1 MTMET
6 SDSMNRTSNEPCP
19 SARIGRGGVLMA
31 FIRAHR
37 GAVAI
42 EFALGL
48 PIFLAMVYGV
58 FEFGRVFWTQNTME
72 FAIQEAA
79 RFTMV
84 NPKASN
90 TQIVAIVEDKAA
102 GLDVSRIT
110 VKVVFEADTTGSGSV
125 GANGF
130 VNITGIYSYAPVIP
144 LVLPIADGGSIDF
157 TALTM
162 DIVTTTRTAL
172 VLQ

>member
-1 MTMET
+1 MEG
-6 SDSMNRTSNEPCP
+6 SNRLNNISNKQPE
-19 SARIGRGGVLMA
+19 SARPARGGILMH
-31 FIRAHR
+31 FIRARR

-58 FEFGRVFWTQNTME
+58 FEFVRIFWTQNTME
-72 FAIQEAA
+72 FAVQEAA
-79 RFTMV
+79 RYTIV

-90 TQIVAIVEDKAA
+90 VEIAAIVQEKAA

-110 VKVVFEADTTGSGSV
+110 VKVVFEADSTGTGSV

-130 VNITGIYSYAPVIP
+130 VNITGIYKYTPVIP
-144 LVLPIADGGSIDF
+144 LVLPVAGSSGIDF
-157 TALTM
+157 TKLTM

>member
-1 MTMET
+1 MEG
-6 SDSMNRTSNEPCP
+6 SNRLNNISNKQPE
-19 SARIGRGGVLMA
+19 SARPARGGILMH
-31 FIRAHR
+31 FIRARR

-58 FEFGRVFWTQNTME
+58 FEFVRIFWTQNTME
-72 FAIQEAA
+72 FAVQEAA
-79 RFTMV
+79 RYTIV

-90 TQIVAIVEDKAA
+90 VEIAAIVQEKAA
-102 GLDVSRIT
+102 GLDVARIT
-110 VKVVFEADTTGSGSV
+110 VKVVFEADITGTAPAGT
-125 GANGF
+125 NGF
-130 VNITGIYSYAPVIP
+130 VNITGIYNYTPVIP
-144 LVLPIADGGSIDF
+144 LVLPVAGGSGIDF
-157 TALTM
+157 TKLTM

>member
-1 MTMET
+1 MEG
-6 SDSMNRTSNEPCP
+6 SNRVNNISNKQPE
-19 SARIGRGGVLMA
+19 SARPARGGILMH
-31 FIRAHR
+31 FIRARR

-58 FEFGRVFWTQNTME
+58 FEFVRIFWTQNTME
-72 FAIQEAA
+72 FAVQEAA
-79 RFTMV
+79 RYTIV

-90 TQIVAIVEDKAA
+90 VEIAAIVQEKAV
-102 GLDVSRIT
+102 GLDVARIT
-110 VKVVFEADTTGSGSV
+110 VKVVFEADSTGTGSA

-130 VNITGIYSYAPVIP
+130 VNITGIYKYTPVIP
-144 LVLPIADGGSIDF
+144 LVLPVAGGGGIDF
-157 TALTM
+157 TKLTM